1 MQYISCHTVT
11 NTQIESEGLFLACN
25 EAGLQ
30 TKYGFSRM
38 QKSNVLGENS
48 SLDQPFSILFQL
60 QLLAFQYLQHLAF
73 IFGIAPPF
81 FICFYFS
88 SFYLLLI
95 DFA

>member
-1 MQYISCHTVT
+1 MIVNMVHPLTV
-11 NTQIESEGLFLACN
+11 N
-25 EAGLQ
+25 
-30 TKYGFSRM
+30 Y
-38 QKSNVLGENS
+38 
-48 SLDQPFSILFQL
+48 LDQPFSILFQL

-95 DFA
+95 DFAVCAVIFLP